1 MTAATPQMLRDLGAS
16 TDADINSHI
25 LADASHRALEGHCVL
40 QYLRENRSLSLRDA
54 LVVAF
59 VLNNGLVMC
68 SRGMDEAEHLERT
81 HPPPEPH
88 GPHAGEDAHAGGDAA
103 GEDVHAGMA
112 ADIDLRTFEQEL
124 DAISDV

>member
-1 MTAATPQMLRDLGAS
+1 
-16 TDADINSHI
+16 
-25 LADASHRALEGHCVL
+25 
-40 QYLRENRSLSLRDA
+40 LRENRSLSLRDA

-59 VLNNGLVMC
+59 VLNDGLVMC
-68 SRGMDEAEHLERT
+68 TRGMDEAEQLERK

-88 GPHAGEDAHAGGDAA
+88 GPHD

-124 DAISDV
+124 DAISDD